1 MAKNFVRDDV
11 PLSRFGVLVAQ
22 LESIVASASHKSPDA
37 LLCFDLLSDL
47 ISAIAEESKDSIL
60 LCQRK
65 CEDALYSLLVLGA
78 RKPVRHLASE
88 AMARVIQKGDSISIY
103 SRASSLQG
111 FLSDGK
117 KSEPQRIAGA
127 AECLGELYRYFGR
140 RITSGL
146 LETTTIVTK
155 LLKFNEDFVREEAL
169 QMLQNALEGSGG
181 GAAASAYTDAFRII
195 MRTGV
200 VDKSSIVRV
209 AAARCLKALASIGGP
224 GLGVGELD
232 NACSSC
238 VKALEDPISSIRD
251 AFAEALGALLGLGLN
266 PDAQVQPRGKSHF
279 TPKKLDGGLERHLT
293 FPFVKASGPRAKVL
307 RVGLTLSWVSFLQ
320 AIRLKYLHP
329 DTELEKYI
337 FLVMDMLRADSSFD
351 AQALACIL
359 YILRVGITDQMSEPT
374 QRGLLVIL
382 GKQLQ
387 SPDATPSMRVA
398 ALRTMSYA
406 LKTLGEV
413 PAEFKDVLDNTVVSA
428 VSHHA
433 PLVRVEAALTLRAL
447 TEVDPTCIGG
457 LISYAITMLGAV
469 RDNISFEKGANL
481 KYELECLD
489 GQAAVLAALV
499 SISPSL
505 PLGYPS
511 RLPRSVLELS
521 KKMIM
526 ESSRNPMAA
535 AVEKE
540 AGWMLLSSLLACMP
554 KEELEDQVFDILSL
568 WASAF
573 QGSPERH
580 ISETKDLQSNISV
593 WSAAVDALTAFIKSF
608 VSAGAVNKGILLEP
622 VLLYLS
628 RALSYILL
636 LAAKDQMTVKQASD
650 IFIIKTL
657 IAYQS
662 ISDPTIYRRDHA
674 RLIQICGTPYR
685 EASKCEESSCL
696 RMLLDKRDAWLG
708 PWNPGRDLFEDELRS
723 FQGGKDGL
731 VPCVWANEL
740 PSFPKPETI
749 SKMLVNQKLLC
760 FGNIFASEDVGGM
773 LSLLEM
779 VEQCLRAGK
788 KQAWHGTSVTNICV
802 GLLSGLK
809 ALLAL
814 RPEPLPLEVLGLA
827 QSIFQ
832 NILAEGDICASQ
844 RRASSEGLGL
854 LARLGN
860 DVFTA
865 RLTRVLLA
873 DINSAVDSYYAGSVA
888 LSLGC
893 IHRSAGGIALSS
905 LVPATVNS
913 FPSLAK
919 SSNTGLQIWSLHGLL
934 LTVEAAGLSYV
945 SHVQAT
951 LSLAMDILLSNEI
964 GSTNLQ
970 QAVGR
975 LINAIVA
982 VLGPELS
989 PGSIFFTRCKSVI
1002 AEVSSRQETATLYEN
1017 VRFTQQ
1023 LVLFAPQ
1030 AVTVHHNVQTLLPTL
1045 SSRQPTLRR
1054 LALSTL
1060 RHLIEKDPGSIMNEH
1075 IEDTLFHM
1083 LDEETDAEIGSLART
1098 TVMRLLYASCPSQP
1112 SQWLSI
1118 CRNMILSSSS
1128 RVISTSDSSQNDSSS
1143 GLDGNTRLNTGDD
1156 DENMVSSSQNRNFQG
1171 YGNNHSIVYPPR
1183 DKHLRYRT
1191 RVFAAECLSHLPAAV
1206 GKNPVHFDIALA
1218 RQQPASGSSSGDWLV
1233 LQLQELVSLAYQ
1245 ISTIQFENMRPVG
1258 VTLLST
1264 IIDKF
1269 GTLDPELPGHLLLEQ
1284 YQAQLVSAVRTALD
1298 SSSGPVLL
1306 EAGLQL
1312 ATKILTCKIVSRD
1325 QLAVKRI
1332 FSLIS
1337 RPLNEFNDLYYP
1349 SFAEWVSC
1357 KIKVRLLTAH
1367 ASLKCY
1373 TFAFLKNQQKEITDE
1388 YLALL
1393 PLFSESSKILGI
1405 YWLCLLKDYS
1415 YIRTQSFPKENW
1427 KPFLDGIQSTLVSTK
1442 LMACLEEAWPL
1453 IVQAVALDAV
1463 PLNTYIKGSSE
1474 TEEQSITDL
1483 ISGYNMVELGSE
1495 EFQFLWGFALL
1506 LLFQGQDSVLDESR
1520 LHIGSVNTILSGRC
1534 VSDEVK
1540 SIALELC
1547 EVALP
1552 VFQVLLAERF
1562 FSAGFLTMD
1571 SCQEVLQVCF
1581 FSIFVEDT
1589 WDNFAISILSQIA
1602 QKCPLD
1608 FLKTESFVYLVSELY
1623 LALLFKSFSS
1633 ATSQYHLSW
1642 DDTVS
1647 ALLTTAPT
1655 LLKQYEPK
1663 MGLKSILAF
1672 LLVGYKCIERA
1683 STEISLSRVHD
1694 FVQCLTSV
1702 MKTYV
1707 TDISELGNDSIGYL
1721 MTITRTC
1728 LTTSVILAENCT
1740 KGIHQLENKRSNL
1753 HKLLLLKLALSLEQ
1767 TTSFAKLAFE
1777 IQLLKENQGCKPV
1790 FYAMICN
1797 ATRCFRSALTDPDIQ
1812 VQAIGL
1818 QILKG
1823 VLTRKINSESYSF
1836 FIFFVGELVEDL
1848 GSVIQ
1853 KLFKTPMSR
1862 EVVAIAGECL
1872 KVSMLL
1878 QTLSR
1883 TNECQKCLMNLFLE
1897 AVLLFTT
1904 SENSSQEA
1912 RDLKITAIKLVTQ
1925 LAQLPDSSA
1934 CIKEV
1939 LLTMPMIRR
1948 QQLQD
1953 IIRASVMQD
1962 QNQKQ
1967 VNSTGPSF
1975 IIKLPAKIEENRKEE
1990 IIVSAPCSEEVEDNS
2005 EEEEEDD
2012 WDTFQSFPSTD
2023 EVDHTKTEFQDS
2035 RSIENTISDGGFK
2048 GESISVPQDEV
2059 EETTDTISDGGLK
2072 GETISIPEDE
2082 VGEITAKN
2090 QMASDDETLSGNAD
2104 SSNQTQDLNGSKDG
2118 FCDDKL
2124 SDAHH
2129 MEKDRAVLRH
2139 SDVIL
2144 PDSQSEVGEGPE
2156 TCENLQVQKRTGGNL
2171 SSEVGEHAED
2181 VKAHGSFYEDHQRSR
2196 EESSET
2202 NKGTLPNLQPS
2213 EIQSMPLDDRNEDM
2227 KEQTTLDD
2235 HHEDEEM
2242 RDTTSIKD
2250 HQEGKDLKD
2259 TTSLEDHHEEKDLK
2273 DTTSLEDHHEEKD
2286 LKDTTSLK
2294 NHHEERKTDEED
2306 QCSNIDLS
2314 EQSPKKLEQTTLDDH
2329 HEDKD
2334 MRDITSVKDQH
2345 AEKDMKDPASPK
2357 DYHEERKTENED
2369 LCSDTDLSE
2378 RLPKDFEQTTLD
2390 HHKERNAE
2398 NKDQRCNIELAK
2410 QSPKNLEGD
2419 EDEK

>member
-1 MAKNFVRDDV
+1 MAKKFVRDEV

-22 LESIVASASHKSPDA
+22 LESIVASAAHKSPDP

-47 ISAIAEESKDSIL
+47 ISALAEESKDSIL

-78 RKPVRHLASE
+78 RKPVRHLASV
-88 AMARVIQKGDSISIY
+88 AMAGIIQKGDSISIY

-117 KSEPQRIAGA
+117 KNEPQRIAGA
-127 AECLGELYRYFGR
+127 AECLGELYRHFGR

-155 LLKFNEDFVREEAL
+155 LLKLNEAKGAGKSLVDLWRTLGYFALDFVREEAL
-169 QMLQNALEGSGG
+169 QMLQNALEGCGG

-195 MRTGV
+195 MRTGI
-200 VDKSSIVRV
+200 VDKSPIVRV
-209 AAARCLKALASIGGP
+209 AAARCLKAFASIGGP

-232 NACSSC
+232 NASSSC
-238 VKALEDPISSIRD
+238 VKALEDPISSVRD
-251 AFAEALGALLGLGLN
+251 AFAEALGALLGLGMN

-293 FPFVKASGPRAKVL
+293 LPFVKASGPRANVL

-320 AIRLKYLHP
+320 AIRLKYLQP

-337 FLVMDMLRADSSFD
+337 VQAMDMLRADSLFD

-413 PAEFKDVLDNTVVSA
+413 PAEFKEVLDNTVVSA

-433 PLVRVEAALTLRAL
+433 PLVRVEAALTLRSLA
-447 TEVDPTCIGG
+447 EVDPTCIGG
-457 LISYAITMLGAV
+457 LISYAMTMLEAV
-469 RDNISFEKGANL
+469 RENISFEKGTNL

-521 KKMIM
+521 KKMII

-540 AGWMLLSSLLACMP
+540 AGWMLLSSLLGCMP

-573 QGSPERH
+573 QGNQECH

-608 VSAGAVNKGILLEP
+608 VSSGAVNKGILLEP

-628 RALSYILL
+628 
-636 LAAKDQMTVKQASD
+636 
-650 IFIIKTL
+650 
-657 IAYQS
+657 
-662 ISDPTIYRRDHA
+662 
-674 RLIQICGTPYR
+674 R

-731 VPCVWANEL
+731 VPCVWDNEL

-760 FGNIFASEDVGGM
+760 FGNIFASEDIGGM

-788 KQAWHGTSVTNICV
+788 KQAWHITSVTNICV

-809 ALLAL
+809 TLLAL
-814 RPEPLPLEVLGLA
+814 RPEPLPVEVLGLA

-832 NILAEGDICASQ
+832 SILAEGDICASQ

-865 RLTRVLLA
+865 RLTRVLLG
-873 DINSAVDSYYAGSVA
+873 DINSAVDSNYAGSVA

-913 FPSLAK
+913 LSSLAK

-989 PGSIFFTRCKSVI
+989 PGSIFFSRCKECPIHSAASSFCTTSCYCALQCANTAPNSILKTGI
-1002 AEVSSRQETATLYEN
+1002 AFSYMEKVGGVLGVTPSLDNRGVTVTSQYTLAFSAPSGLWVYSGATALSFVDLDAALELYT
-1017 VRFTQQ
+1017 FAAQ
-1023 LVLFAPQ
+1023 LELPPEFVLFCLCSCRKISMQ
-1030 AVTVHHNVQTLLPTL
+1030 LCYFRLLFFPSFMTISGVESSMLFYQDL
-1045 SSRQPTLRR
+1045 SKASKSMLDYMQ
-1054 LALSTL
+1054 
-1060 RHLIEKDPGSIMNEH
+1060 GSIMNEH

-1098 TVMRLLYASCPSQP
+1098 TVMRLLYASCPSRP
-1112 SQWLSI
+1112 SQWLTI

-1128 RVISTSDSSQNDSSS
+1128 RVISTSDSSENDSST
-1143 GLDGNTRLNTGDD
+1143 GLDGNTRPNTGDD

-1171 YGNNHSIVYPPR
+1171 HGSSRPIVYPSR

-1191 RVFAAECLSHLPAAV
+1191 RVFAAECLSHLPVAV
-1206 GKNPVHFDIALA
+1206 GKNPAHFDIALA
-1218 RQQPASGSSSGDWLV
+1218 RQQPSSGSTSRDWLV

-1298 SSSGPVLL
+1298 LSSGPILL

-1373 TFAFLKNQQKEITDE
+1373 TFAFLKNQRKEISDE

-1393 PLFSESSKILGI
+1393 PLFSESSKMLGI
-1405 YWLCLLKDYS
+1405 YWLCLLKDYG

-1442 LMACLEEAWPL
+1442 LLACMEEAWPL

-1463 PLNTYIKGSSE
+1463 PLNTCIKGS
-1474 TEEQSITDL
+1474 TEIENQSITDL
-1483 ISGYNMVELGSE
+1483 ISGYSMVELGSE
-1495 EFQFLWGFALL
+1495 EFRFLWGFALL
-1506 LLFQGQDSVLDESR
+1506 LLFQGQDSVPGESR
-1520 LHIGSVNTILSGRC
+1520 QHVGSVNTILCGGN

-1552 VFQVLLAERF
+1552 VFEGLLAERF
-1562 FSAGFLTMD
+1562 FSVGFLTMD
-1571 SCQEVLQVCF
+1571 SCQELLQVCF

-1589 WDNFAISILSQIA
+1589 WDNLAISILSKIVQN
-1602 QKCPLD
+1602 CPMD
-1608 FLKTESFVYLVSELY
+1608 FLETESYVYLVSELY
-1623 LALLFKSFSS
+1623 LALLFKSFTS
-1633 ATSQYHLSW
+1633 ANSQYHSSW
-1642 DDTVS
+1642 DNIASV
-1647 ALLTTAPT
+1647 LLTTAPT
-1655 LLKQYEPK
+1655 LLKRYKPK

-1683 STEISLSRVHD
+1683 STEISLARVHD

-1707 TDISELGNDSIGYL
+1707 TDISELGNDDLGYL
-1721 MTITRTC
+1721 MTITRTG
-1728 LTTSVILAENCT
+1728 LTASVVLAENCT

-1777 IQLLKENQGCKPV
+1777 IQLLEENQGCKPV

-1797 ATRCFRSALTDPDIQ
+1797 ATRCFRSALTDTDIQ

-1823 VLTRKINSESYSF
+1823 MLTRKTNSEFNSF
-1836 FIFFVGELVEDL
+1836 LVFFVGELVEDL

-1853 KLFKTPMSR
+1853 KFFETPMNR

-1872 KVSMLL
+1872 KILMLL

-1883 TNECQKCLMNLFLE
+1883 TDECQKCLMNLFLE
-1897 AVLLFTT
+1897 AVLLFTA

-1934 CIKEV
+1934 CVKEV
-1939 LLTMPMIRR
+1939 LLTMPIMRR
-1948 QQLQD
+1948 QQLQE
-1953 IIRASVMQD
+1953 IIRASLMQD

-1975 IIKLPAKIEENRKEE
+1975 SIKLPAKVEESKKEEN
-1990 IIVSAPCSEEVEDNS
+1990 IVPAACRGEVEDKDNS

-2012 WDTFQSFPSTD
+2012 WDTFQSFPSTN
-2023 EVDHTKTEFQDS
+2023 EVDPTRTDIQDS
-2035 RSIENTISDGGFK
+2035 RSIENTISDGGLK
-2048 GESISVPQDEV
+2048 GDSISVPHDEV
-2059 EETTDTISDGGLK
+2059 EETTATISDGGFK
-2072 GETISIPEDE
+2072 GETISVPEDE
-2082 VGEITAKN
+2082 VGEITAEN
-2090 QMASDDETLSGNAD
+2090 QMAR
-2104 SSNQTQDLNGSKDG
+2104 SNQTQDLNGSQDG
-2118 FCDDKL
+2118 FHDDKL
-2124 SDAHH
+2124 SDAHL
-2129 MEKDRAVLRH
+2129 MEKDTAVLRPD
-2139 SDVIL
+2139 DVIL
-2144 PDSQSEVGEGPE
+2144 PDAQFEVGKGPE
-2156 TCENLQVQKRTGGNL
+2156 TCENLEVQKRIGGSL
-2171 SSEVGEHAED
+2171 SSEHAED
-2181 VKAHGSFYEDHQRSR
+2181 VKAPESSYEDHQKSGV
-2196 EESSET
+2196 ESSET
-2202 NKGTLPNLQPS
+2202 NEGVLPDLQPA
-2213 EIQSMPLDDRNEDM
+2213 ELQSMLLDDRNEDM
-2227 KEQTTLDD
+2227 KEQTAPDD
-2235 HHEDEEM
+2235 HHEE
-2242 RDTTSIKD
+2242 
-2250 HQEGKDLKD
+2250 
-2259 TTSLEDHHEEKDLK
+2259 
-2273 DTTSLEDHHEEKD
+2273 
-2286 LKDTTSLK
+2286 
-2294 NHHEERKTDEED
+2294 
-2306 QCSNIDLS
+2306 
-2314 EQSPKKLEQTTLDDH
+2314 
-2329 HEDKD
+2329 KD
-2334 MRDITSVKDQH
+2334 MRDITSVRDH
-2345 AEKDMKDPASPK
+2345 HEEKDIKDITSLKDP
-2357 DYHEERKTENED
+2357 HEERKAENED
-2369 LCSDTDLSE
+2369 QHSTIELSE
-2378 RLPKDFEQTTLD
+2378 QSPEKLEQTTHG
-2390 HHKERNAE
+2390 HHEE
-2398 NKDQRCNIELAK
+2398 KDIKDNLTQGSPRGEKTRKQRPAF
-2410 QSPKNLEGD
+2410 
-2419 EDEK
+2419 

>member
-1 MAKNFVRDDV
+1 MAKKLVRDDVV

-22 LESIVASASHKSPDA
+22 LESIVASATHKSPDP

-78 RKPVRHLASE
+78 RKPVRHLASV
-88 AMARVIQKGDSISIY
+88 AMARIIQKGDSISIY

-146 LETTTIVTK
+146 LETTTIVAK

-181 GAAASAYTDAFRII
+181 GAAAAAYTDAFRVI
-195 MRTGV
+195 MRTGI

-209 AAARCLKALASIGGP
+209 AAARCLKAFANIGGP

-232 NACSSC
+232 NASSSC
-238 VKALEDPISSIRD
+238 VKALEDPLSSVRD
-251 AFAEALGALLGLGLN
+251 AFAEALGALLGLGMN

-293 FPFVKASGPRAKVL
+293 SPFVKASGPRAKVL

-320 AIRLKYLHP
+320 AIRLKYLQP

-337 FLVMDMLRADSSFD
+337 FLVMDMLRADSLFD

-413 PAEFKDVLDNTVVSA
+413 PAEFKEVLDNTVVSA
-428 VSHHA
+428 VSHHE

-447 TEVDPTCIGG
+447 AEVDPTCIGG

-469 RDNISFEKGANL
+469 RENISFEKGTNL

-499 SISPSL
+499 SISPNL

-511 RLPRSVLELS
+511 RLPRSVVELS

-535 AVEKE
+535 AFEKE

-573 QGSPERH
+573 QGNPERH
-580 ISETKDLQSNISV
+580 ISEAKDLQSNISV
-593 WSAAVDALTAFIKSF
+593 WSAALDALTAFIKSF
-608 VSAGAVNKGILLEP
+608 VSSGAVNKGILLEP
-622 VLLYLS
+622 ILLYLS

-636 LAAKDQMTVKQASD
+636 LAAKDQLSVKQASD
-650 IFIIKTL
+650 LFIIKTL

-662 ISDPTIYRRDHA
+662 ISEPTAYRRDHA
-674 RLIQICGTPYR
+674 RLIQICATPYR

-696 RMLLDKRDAWLG
+696 RVLLDKRDAWLG

-731 VPCVWANEL
+731 VPCVWDNEL

-760 FGNIFASEDVGGM
+760 FGNIFASEDIGGM

-788 KQAWHGTSVTNICV
+788 KQAWHATSVTNICV

-814 RPEPLPLEVLGLA
+814 RPEPLPLEVLSLA

-832 NILAEGDICASQ
+832 SILAEGDICASQ

-865 RLTRVLLA
+865 RLTRVLLG
-873 DINSAVDSYYAGSVA
+873 DINSAVDSNYAGSVA

-913 FPSLAK
+913 LSSLAK

-934 LTVEAAGLSYV
+934 LTVEAAGLSYI

-989 PGSIFFTRCKSVI
+989 PGSIFFSRCKSVI

-1030 AVTVHHNVQTLLPTL
+1030 AVTVHYNVQTLLPTL

-1098 TVMRLLYASCPSQP
+1098 TVMRLLYASCPLRP

-1128 RVISTSDSSQNDSSS
+1128 RVISTSDGSQNDSSS
-1143 GLDGNTRLNTGDD
+1143 GLDGDTRLNIGDD
-1156 DENMVSSSQNRNFQG
+1156 DENMVSSSQNQTFQG
-1171 YGNNHSIVYPPR
+1171 YGSNHPIAYPPR

-1206 GKNPVHFDIALA
+1206 GKNPAHFDIALA
-1218 RQQPASGSSSGDWLV
+1218 RKQPASGSTSGDWLV

-1337 RPLNEFNDLYYP
+1337 RPLNEFSDLYYP

-1373 TFAFLKNQQKEITDE
+1373 TFAFLKNQQKEISAE

-1415 YIRTQSFPKENW
+1415 YIRIRSFPKENW

-1442 LMACLEEAWPL
+1442 LLACLEEAWPL

-1463 PLNTYIKGSSE
+1463 PSNTYIKGSSE
-1474 TEEQSITDL
+1474 TENRSITDL
-1483 ISGYNMVELGSE
+1483 ISGYSMVELGSE
-1495 EFQFLWGFALL
+1495 EFRFLWGFALL
-1506 LLFQGQDSVLDESR
+1506 LLFQGQDSVLGESR
-1520 LHIGSVNTILSGRC
+1520 LDIGSVNGGC
-1534 VSDEVK
+1534 VGEEVN

-1562 FSAGFLTMD
+1562 FSVGFLTMD
-1571 SCQEVLQVCF
+1571 SCQELLQVCF
-1581 FSIFVEDT
+1581 FSIFVVDT
-1589 WDNFAISILSQIA
+1589 WDDLAISILSQIV
-1602 QKCPLD
+1602 QNCPMD

-1623 LALLFKSFSS
+1623 LALLFKSFTS
-1633 ATSQYHLSW
+1633 ATSQYHSSW
-1642 DDTVS
+1642 GDIVS
-1647 ALLTTAPT
+1647 VLLTTAPT
-1655 LLKQYEPK
+1655 LLKKCEPK
-1663 MGLKSILAF
+1663 MSLKTILAF

-1694 FVQCLTSV
+1694 FVQRLTSV

-1707 TDISELGNDSIGYL
+1707 TDISELGNDSVGCL

-1728 LTTSVILAENCT
+1728 LTASVILAENCT

-1753 HKLLLLKLALSLEQ
+1753 QKLLLLKLALSLEQ

-1777 IQLLKENQGCKPV
+1777 IQLLEENQGCKPI
-1790 FYAMICN
+1790 FCAMICN
-1797 ATRCFRSALTDPDIQ
+1797 ATRCFRSALTDSDIQ

-1823 VLTRKINSESYSF
+1823 MLTRKTNSEFNSF
-1836 FIFFVGELVEDL
+1836 LMFFVGELVEDL

-1853 KLFKTPMSR
+1853 KLFKTPMNR

-1872 KVSMLL
+1872 KILMLL

-1939 LLTMPMIRR
+1939 LLTMPMMRR

-1967 VNSTGPSF
+1967 VSSTGPSLS
-1975 IIKLPAKIEENRKEE
+1975 IKLPAKIEESKKEE
-1990 IIVSAPCSEEVEDNS
+1990 NIVSAACREEVEDNS

-2012 WDTFQSFPSTD
+2012 WDTFQSFPSTT
-2023 EVDHTKTEFQDS
+2023 EVDPTKTDFQDS
-2035 RSIENTISDGGFK
+2035 HSVENTISDGDF
-2048 GESISVPQDEV
+2048 
-2059 EETTDTISDGGLK
+2059 K
-2072 GETISIPEDE
+2072 GETIPTPENE
-2082 VGEITAKN
+2082 VGEIAAEN
-2090 QMASDDETLSGNAD
+2090 QMGSDDKTLLGNAD
-2104 SSNQTQDLNGSKDG
+2104 SSNQTQELNGSQDS
-2118 FCDDKL
+2118 FHDDKL

-2129 MEKDRAVLRH
+2129 IEMDRAALRH
-2139 SDVIL
+2139 DDVIL

-2156 TCENLQVQKRTGGNL
+2156 TCENLEVQKRTSGNL
-2171 SSEVGEHAED
+2171 SSELGEHAED
-2181 VKAHGSFYEDHQRSR
+2181 VKAHDSSYEDPHSSR
-2196 EESSET
+2196 AESSET
-2202 NKGTLPNLQPS
+2202 NEGALPNLQPA
-2213 EIQSMPLDDRNEDM
+2213 ETESMLLGDLNEDM
-2227 KEQTTLDD
+2227 KEQIAIDD
-2235 HHEDEEM
+2235 HHEE
-2242 RDTTSIKD
+2242 
-2250 HQEGKDLKD
+2250 
-2259 TTSLEDHHEEKDLK
+2259 
-2273 DTTSLEDHHEEKD
+2273 
-2286 LKDTTSLK
+2286 
-2294 NHHEERKTDEED
+2294 
-2306 QCSNIDLS
+2306 
-2314 EQSPKKLEQTTLDDH
+2314 
-2329 HEDKD
+2329 KD
-2334 MRDITSVKDQH
+2334 MRDITSVKDH
-2345 AEKDMKDPASPK
+2345 HEEKDMGDITSLKDHHEEK
-2357 DYHEERKTENED
+2357 DMRDITSLKDHHEERKAENED
-2369 LCSDTDLSE
+2369 QGPNIDLSE
-2378 RLPKDFEQTTLD
+2378 
-2390 HHKERNAE
+2390 
-2398 NKDQRCNIELAK
+2398 
-2410 QSPKNLEGD
+2410 QSSKN
-2419 EDEK
+2419 